1 MDEYFNEYFKY
12 CTNPAVN
19 YNVNFGTKSRKEI
32 FSLPNNLMFVVI
44 PESYDFIEDIPFN
57 VAVNST
63 TLEIQVRE
71 NELISDSEVAVKHY
85 PYYSYMATIE
95 MEKNNFYLP
104 EESWKRI
111 DDFEETLALTGKFRV
126 ENKTVLQIES
136 FVTALIACGADEA
149 EVFDAAVATKI
160 APTVKS
166 YKLYKPGK
174 ESATVQAALE
184 RHFEMDLIPLT
195 QRVLRKKD

>member
-1 MDEYFNEYFKY
+1 MNEYFEEYFKY
-12 CTNPAVN
+12 CSHPTVN
-19 YNVNFGTKSRKEI
+19 YNVNFGTKTKKEL
-32 FSLPNNLMFVVI
+32 FSLPNNVMFVVI
-44 PESYDFIEDIPFN
+44 PETYDFIENIPYK
-57 VAVNST
+57 VAVNSS

-71 NELISDSEVAVKHY
+71 NELISDTEVVVKHY
-85 PYYSYMATIE
+85 PYYSFMALIE

-111 DDFEETLALTGKFRV
+111 DDFEETLSLTGKFRV

-136 FVTALIACGADEA
+136 FVTALMACGADEA
-149 EVFDAAVATKI
+149 EVFDAAIATRI

-174 ESATVQAALE
+174 EAATVQAALE

-195 QRVLRKKD
+195 QRVLRKLD